1 MANFEAFRWKISL
14 MTSLKIGRSDDLAKH
29 HPHPRVMDEI
39 HSNEFST
46 EKVLKSTKKY

>member
-14 MTSLKIGRSDDLAKH
+14 STSLKIGRSDDLAKH
-29 HPHPRVMDEI
+29 HPRVMDEI